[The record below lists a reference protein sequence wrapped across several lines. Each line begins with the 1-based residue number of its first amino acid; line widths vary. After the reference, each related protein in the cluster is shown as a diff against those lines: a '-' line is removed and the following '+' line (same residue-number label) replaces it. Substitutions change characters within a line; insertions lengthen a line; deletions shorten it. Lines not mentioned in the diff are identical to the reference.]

1 MKTEK
6 KGDGEDVL
14 AHWHPGNGAPQK
26 KRAGKKK
33 SSLGQPSKVDF
44 VGDLEQIQKFFELKR
59 SPRLPPAN
67 TLVLVLALNA
77 QRDRVF
83 KI

>member
-1 MKTEK
+1 MKAKK

-14 AHWHPGNGAPQK
+14 AHWHPGNGAPK
-26 KRAGKKK
+26 KRAAKKK
-33 SSLGQPSKVDF
+33 SSLRQPSKVDF

-67 TLVLVLALNA
+67 TLVPVLALNA

>member
-1 MKTEK
+1 MKAKK

-14 AHWHPGNGAPQK
+14 AHWHPGQGAPQNK
-26 KRAGKKK
+26 AGKKK
-33 SSLGQPSKVDF
+33 VHLGNLQKADF

-67 TLVLVLALNA
+67 TLVPVLALNA

>member
-1 MKTEK
+1 MEKMFLLTDILATVLLKK
-6 KGDGEDVL
+6 KGQV
-14 AHWHPGNGAPQK
+14 
-26 KRAGKKK
+26 KKK